1 MYCTHT
7 CIHTCIYART
17 RACIHICTHAS
28 MNACMHAC
36 VHAYMH
42 AYMHACMGHSK
53 CWRLSAA
60 PLPLLADQILGRYPG
75 RSIFAH
81 ASCFMQYIHKHLG
94 LSDRMESGVCVC
106 CETCLREETTK
117 IPPCL
122 WGPVFG
128 GPCPTS
134 SGCPHKGPDTGI
146 PGGVCLPSTPDTSVD
161 VGCGDLSS
169 EAPAPPSGRPH
180 KGPDQGTSDNEERLV
195 AENLVQDNHKADP

>member
-1 MYCTHT
+1 MC
-7 CIHTCIYART
+7 
-17 RACIHICTHAS
+17 
-28 MNACMHAC
+28 
-36 VHAYMH
+36 
-42 AYMHACMGHSK
+42 
-53 CWRLSAA
+53 
-60 PLPLLADQILGRYPG
+60 
-75 RSIFAH
+75 
-81 ASCFMQYIHKHLG
+81 
-94 LSDRMESGVCVC
+94 VCVC

-180 KGPDQGTSDNEERLV
+180 KGPDQGTSNNEKKASCGKPRLGQPQGRPLV
-195 AENLVQDNHKADP
+195 VESLVQDNLVGPQAVGIANALPQLQVCGYVI